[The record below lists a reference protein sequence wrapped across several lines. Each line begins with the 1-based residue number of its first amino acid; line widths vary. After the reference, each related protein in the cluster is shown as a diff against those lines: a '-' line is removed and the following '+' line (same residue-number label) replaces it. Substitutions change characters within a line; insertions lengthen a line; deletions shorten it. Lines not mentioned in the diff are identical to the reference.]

1 MQLYNGR
8 NTIIR
13 LFENRNIRPSV
24 YAHNAKSEPKKY
36 DGVKNRN
43 RNQ

>member
-24 YAHNAKSEPKKY
+24 YAFNAKSDE
-36 DGVKNRN
+36 VKI
-43 RNQ
+43 